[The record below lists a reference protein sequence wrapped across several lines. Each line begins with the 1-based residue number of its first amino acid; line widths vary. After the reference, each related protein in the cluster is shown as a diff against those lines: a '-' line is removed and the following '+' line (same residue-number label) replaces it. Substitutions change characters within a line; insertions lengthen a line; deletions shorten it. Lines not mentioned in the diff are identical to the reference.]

1 MNANALLDER
11 LSNAVA
17 ACQALA
23 KSGLIFSEDKQT
35 DQFCRGY
42 LTHHLNRSALQAK
55 VAKELKDKH
64 YLPLGRLLF
73 IISENDVLGTTLGFL
88 AAYITGNQMIVKAR
102 QSQPVLQFLKEQLA
116 LSDAQVLM
124 QDWQGGEQDD
134 QALLSTVDGVVLA
147 GGEQLITHFRQ
158 RAPYPIRL
166 IEFGPKLS
174 AVAIGDEL
182 PVDIKGTAHKLAFEV
197 SLFLQCVCTSPRFIM
212 VESKQTATL
221 LFQALNKLL
230 PSLPVQ
236 DQNTRLV
243 ERSTF
248 ETLSLLQ
255 RVDASL
261 QAVAFSE
268 QTGWGIT
275 LAMQLN
281 PDLWCGK
288 GFNLI
293 VGNTNSLLQEAQKKW
308 PNRLQTLAVEG
319 YKTFSAQLFT
329 RFCPLGT
336 MHYRP
341 LTAPHDGFFEL
352 GALVSFIS
360 KEVL

>member
-1 MNANALLDER
+1 MSVVTSLDER
-11 LSNAVA
+11 LHKAVI

-23 KSGLIFSEDKQT
+23 KAELVLSQDEQT
-35 DQFCRGY
+35 DQFCRDY
-42 LTHHLNRSALQAK
+42 LTQHLNVSALQAK
-55 VAKELKDKH
+55 VASELGGKH

-88 AAYITGNQMIVKAR
+88 AAYITGNRMIVKAR
-102 QSQPVLQFLKEQLA
+102 QSQPILHFLKEQLGLA
-116 LSDAQVLM
+116 DTDVVV

-134 QALLSTVDGVVLA
+134 QVLLSSVNGIVLA
-147 GGEQLITHFRQ
+147 GSDQLITHFRQ

-174 AVAIGDEL
+174 AAVIGNEL
-182 PVDIKGTAHKLAFEV
+182 PIDIESIAKKLAFEV
-197 SLFLQCVCTSPRFIM
+197 TLFLQRVCTSPRFIM
-212 VESKQTATL
+212 VESKQTAEL

-243 ERSTF
+243 ERSRF
-248 ETLSLLQ
+248 ETLTLLQ

-261 QAVAFSE
+261 QNVAFSE
-268 QTGWGIT
+268 QTGWGVT
-275 LAMQLN
+275 LATQLN

-288 GFNLI
+288 GFNLV
-293 VGNTNSLLQEAQKKW
+293 VGNINSLLQEAQKYW

-319 YKTFSAQLFT
+319 FKAFTPQSFS
-329 RFCPLGT
+329 RFCPLGA

-341 LTAPHDGFFEL
+341 LAAPHDGFFEL